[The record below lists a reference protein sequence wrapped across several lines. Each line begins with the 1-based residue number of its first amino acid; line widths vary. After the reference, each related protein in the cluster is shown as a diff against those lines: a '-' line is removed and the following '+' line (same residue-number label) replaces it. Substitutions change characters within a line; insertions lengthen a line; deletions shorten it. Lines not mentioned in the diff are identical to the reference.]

1 MDNGNRLI
9 MRRVLQ
15 IAVIADDI
23 TGAAD
28 TGVQF
33 CPAVGPVH
41 MAGAVEGDLSAAAV
55 RTAGVAV
62 FTNTRN
68 TDAATAA
75 KIVRLAAE
83 KIHCLKPRVIYKK
96 IDSCLRGNLGAE
108 IDTLLQATGAA
119 ASFVAP
125 AFPEQG
131 RTTVNDCHLIHG
143 VPVAETEI
151 GRDPLCPVRE
161 SRLSV
166 RLTAQS
172 RMPVGHVDLACIE
185 NGPVELAER
194 VRTLLNQG
202 CRHIAF
208 DAEQPVHL
216 DAVAGLTRDYFENI
230 LLVGSAGL
238 AGSLSRMM
246 AQQLPCPVIADRPSI
261 KKWLF
266 VCGSASRVLADQVA
280 MLTRSTGWAHVAMDP
295 SALTTGDGSLYR
307 EQLVA
312 ELVAAEASG
321 SLILSIQPILEAGP
335 AANPNQVVR
344 GLAQV
349 AAALLTAVR
358 PEGVFICGGDTAEAF
373 WHQIGASA
381 LLIREEIL
389 PGLMRGEFVGGP
401 RNGLPVVTKA
411 GAFGHADTLNQL
423 INSLE

>member
-1 MDNGNRLI
+1 MSRAI
-9 MRRVLQ
+9 Q

-28 TGVQF
+28 TGCQF
-33 CPAVGPVH
+33 CPAVGPVY
-41 MAGAVEGDLSAAAV
+41 MAGAVAGEFTASAIQ
-55 RTAGVAV
+55 TAGIAV

-68 TDAATAA
+68 TDAATASQ
-75 KIVRLAAE
+75 VVCLAAE
-83 KIHCLKPRVIYKK
+83 KIRCLKPRVIYKK

-108 IDTLLQATGAA
+108 IDTLLQAIGAA

-131 RTTVNDCHLIHG
+131 RTTVYDCHLING

-166 RLTAQS
+166 RLCAQS
-172 RMPVGHVDLACIE
+172 RMPVGHVDLACLSS
-185 NGPVELAER
+185 GSARLAQR
-194 VRTLLNQG
+194 VRTLLGQG

-208 DAEQPVHL
+208 DAEQNIHL
-216 DAVAGLTRDYFENI
+216 DAIAGLARDHFENI

-238 AGSLSRMM
+238 AASLSRM
-246 AQQLPCPVIADRPSI
+246 IAGQFSVPAAAERPSI

-266 VCGSASRVLADQVA
+266 VCGSASRVLAEQVA
-280 MLTRSTGWAHVAMDP
+280 VLAIATGWAHGAMDP
-295 SALTTGDGSLYR
+295 SALATGDNSGR
-307 EQLVA
+307 EQSVA
-312 ELVAAEASG
+312 ELVDTGIAG
-321 SLILSIQPILEAGP
+321 SLILSIRPIIESGSTATP
-335 AANPNQVVR
+335 AQVVL

-349 AAALLTAVR
+349 AAALLGAVR
-358 PEGVFICGGDTAEAF
+358 PDGVFLCGGDTAEAF

-389 PGLMRGEFVGGP
+389 SGLMRGEFVGGT
-401 RNGLPVVTKA
+401 RNGLSVVTKA
-411 GAFGHADTLNQL
+411 GAFGNAETLNQL
-423 INSLE
+423 VNSLK

>member
-1 MDNGNRLI
+1 
-9 MRRVLQ
+9 MRFSLQ

-41 MAGAVEGDLSAAAV
+41 MAGAVEGDLTAAAI
-55 RTAGVAV
+55 RTSGVAV

-75 KIVRLAAE
+75 EIIRLTAE
-83 KIHCLKPRVIYKK
+83 KIRCLKPRVIYKK
-96 IDSCLRGNLGAE
+96 IDSCLRGNLGSE
-108 IDTLLQATGAA
+108 IDALLQATGAA
-119 ASFVAP
+119 AGFVAP

-143 VPVAETEI
+143 IPVAETEI
-151 GRDPLCPVRE
+151 GCDPRCPVRE

-166 RLTAQS
+166 LLAAQS

-185 NGPVELAER
+185 SGPALLAKR
-194 VRTLLNQG
+194 VRTLLNRG
-202 CRHIAF
+202 CRQIAF
-208 DAEQPVHL
+208 DAEQTVHL
-216 DAVAGLTRDYFENI
+216 DAVAALARDYFQNI

-238 AGSLSRMM
+238 AKSQSRMM
-246 AQQLPCPVIADRPSI
+246 ARQLPCPATAGRPSI

-280 MLTRSTGWAHVAMDP
+280 MLTRSTGWFHMAMEP
-295 SALTTGDGSLYR
+295 SVLTTGDGSPYR
-307 EQLVA
+307 EQWVA
-312 ELVAAEASG
+312 GLVAAGVTG

-335 AANPNQVVR
+335 TANPNQVVR

-349 AAALLTAVR
+349 VAALLTAVR
-358 PEGVFICGGDTAEAF
+358 PEGVFLCGGDTAEAF

-381 LLIREEIL
+381 LLIQEEIL

-401 RNGLPVVTKA
+401 FSGLPVVTKA
-411 GAFGHADTLNQL
+411 GAFGHADTLIQL
-423 INSLE
+423 VNSLKIEGSQS

>member
-1 MDNGNRLI
+1 MCRS
-9 MRRVLQ
+9 LQ

-33 CPAVGPVH
+33 CSAVGPVH
-41 MAGAVEGDLSAAAV
+41 MAGAVEGDLTAAAV

-143 VPVAETEI
+143 IPVAETEI
-151 GRDPLCPVRE
+151 GRDPLSPIRE

-166 RLTAQS
+166 HLAAQS
-172 RMPVGHVDLACIE
+172 RMPVGHVDLVCIE
-185 NGPVELAER
+185 NGPARLAQR
-194 VRTLLNQG
+194 VQTLLNQG

-208 DAEQPVHL
+208 DAEQTAHL

-246 AQQLPCPVIADRPSI
+246 ARQFPCPATTDRPSI

-295 SALTTGDGSLYR
+295 AALTIGEGLPYR
-307 EQLVA
+307 EQL
-312 ELVAAEASG
+312 AAGRVDIEATG
-321 SLILSIQPILEAGP
+321 SLILSIQPIRESGP
-335 AANPNQVVR
+335 TSAPNNVVR
-344 GLAQV
+344 GLALV

-358 PEGVFICGGDTAEAF
+358 SEGVFLCGGDTAEAF
-373 WHQIGASA
+373 WHQLGASA

-401 RNGLPVVTKA
+401 CNGLPVVTKA
-411 GAFGHADTLNQL
+411 GAFGHVDTLNQL
-423 INSLE
+423 IHSLK

>member
-1 MDNGNRLI
+1 

-28 TGVQF
+28 TGGQF
-33 CPAVGPVH
+33 CPAIGPIH
-41 MAGAVEGDLSAAAV
+41 MAGAVAGDLTATAIQ
-55 RTAGVAV
+55 TAGVAV
-62 FTNTRN
+62 FTSTRHA
-68 TDAATAA
+68 DATTAA

-125 AFPEQG
+125 AFPDQG
-131 RTTVNDCHLIHG
+131 RTTVNDCHLING

-151 GRDPLCPVRE
+151 GRDPRCPVRE

-166 RLTAQS
+166 LLAAQS

-185 NGPVELAER
+185 SGPSRLAQR
-194 VRTLLNQG
+194 VRTLLKQG

-208 DAEQPVHL
+208 DAEQTFHL
-216 DAVAGLTRDYFENI
+216 DAVAGLAHDYFQNI

-238 AGSLSRMM
+238 ANSLSRMM
-246 AQQLPCPVIADRPSI
+246 ARQLPCPATAERPGI
-261 KKWLF
+261 QKWLF
-266 VCGSASRVLADQVA
+266 VCGSASEVLAEQVA
-280 MLTRSTGWAHVAMDP
+280 MLTRSTGWTHVAMDP
-295 SALTTGDGSLYR
+295 
-307 EQLVA
+307 A
-312 ELVAAEASG
+312 ELATGEDSSHWEQWAAGLADAGAHG
-321 SLILSIQPILEAGP
+321 SLILSIRPIRETGP
-335 AANPNQVVR
+335 STAPDQVVR

-349 AAALLTAVR
+349 AAALLPAVR
-358 PEGVFICGGDTAEAF
+358 PEAVFLCGGDTAEAF
-373 WHQIGASA
+373 WHRINASA
-381 LLIREEIL
+381 LIIREEIL

-401 RNGLPVVTKA
+401 FSGLSVVTKA

-423 INSLE
+423 VNSFK

>member
-1 MDNGNRLI
+1 MSHILH
-9 MRRVLQ
+9 

-28 TGVQF
+28 AGMQF
-33 CPAVGPVH
+33 CPAVGPIH
-41 MAGAVEGDLSAAAV
+41 MTGAVEGELTASAIH
-55 RTAGVAV
+55 TAGVAV

-68 TDAATAA
+68 VDPA
-75 KIVRLAAE
+75 KASTIVRLAAE
-83 KIHCLKPRVIYKK
+83 KIRGLSPRVIYKK

-125 AFPEQG
+125 AFPQQG
-131 RTTVNDCHLIHG
+131 RTTVNDCHRING
-143 VPVAETEI
+143 VPVADTEF
-151 GRDPLCPVRE
+151 GRDPVSPVRE

-166 RLTAQS
+166 LLSAQS
-172 RMPVGHVDLACIE
+172 RMPVGHVDLACIK
-185 NGPVELAER
+185 GGSAKLAER
-194 VRTLLNQG
+194 VRILLSQG

-208 DAEQPVHL
+208 DAGHTAHL
-216 DAVAGLTRDYFENI
+216 DAIARLACDHVEEI

-238 AGSLSRMM
+238 AASLSRIV
-246 AQQLPCPVIADRPSI
+246 AREHPACAAADRPRI

-280 MLTRSTGWAHVAMDP
+280 MLAKTTGWAHVAMDP
-295 SALTTGDGSLYR
+295 LTLAAGEGSVRREPFGAALVD
-307 EQLVA
+307 VW
-312 ELVAAEASG
+312 AAG
-321 SLILSIQPILEAGP
+321 SLILSIQPIQKMRPTE
-335 AANPNQVVR
+335 NPDHVVQ
-344 GLAQV
+344 GLAKV
-349 AAALLTAVR
+349 AADQLIDHSV
-358 PEGVFICGGDTAEAF
+358 EGVFLSGGDTAEAF
-373 WHQIGASA
+373 WHQIGARG

-411 GAFGHADTLNQL
+411 GAFGNVDTLNQL

>member
-1 MDNGNRLI
+1 

-28 TGVQF
+28 TGGQF
-33 CPAVGPVH
+33 CPTVGPVH
-41 MAGAVEGDLSAAAV
+41 MAGAVEGDLTAAAI

-62 FTNTRN
+62 FTNTRH
-68 TDAATAA
+68 TDPATAA

-96 IDSCLRGNLGAE
+96 IDSCLRGNLGVE

-119 ASFVAP
+119 AGFVAP
-125 AFPEQG
+125 AFPDQG
-131 RTTVNDCHLIHG
+131 RTTVNDCHLING

-151 GRDPLCPVRE
+151 GRDPRCPVRE

-166 RLTAQS
+166 LLAAQS

-185 NGPVELAER
+185 SGPSRLAQR
-194 VRTLLNQG
+194 VRTLLKQG

-208 DAEQPVHL
+208 DAEQTFHL
-216 DAVAGLTRDYFENI
+216 DAVAGLAHDYFQNI

-238 AGSLSRMM
+238 ANSLSRMM
-246 AQQLPCPVIADRPSI
+246 ARQLPIPAIADRPGI

-266 VCGSASRVLADQVA
+266 VCGSASRILAEQVA

-295 SALTTGDGSLYR
+295 SELATGDGSPYR
-307 EQLVA
+307 QQLIA
-312 ELVAAEASG
+312 RLVDAEAPG
-321 SLILSIQPILEAGP
+321 SLILSIQPLLESGP
-335 AANPNQVVR
+335 IANPNQVVR

-349 AAALLTAVR
+349 AAVFLTAVR
-358 PEGVFICGGDTAEAF
+358 PEAVFLCGGDTAEAF
-373 WHQIGASA
+373 WHQINASA
-381 LLIREEIL
+381 LIIREEIL

-401 RNGLPVVTKA
+401 FSGLSVVTKA
-411 GAFGHADTLNQL
+411 GAFGYADTLNQL
-423 INSLE
+423 VNSLKIEGSQS

>member
-1 MDNGNRLI
+1 MNH
-9 MRRVLQ
+9 VLQ

-28 TGVQF
+28 AGGQF
-33 CPAVGPVH
+33 CPAVGPVY
-41 MAGAVEGDLSAAAV
+41 MAGAIAGEITATAI
-55 RTAGVAV
+55 RTGGIAV

-75 KIVRLAAE
+75 QIVCLAAE
-83 KIHCLKPRVIYKK
+83 KIQCLKPRVIYKK

-108 IDTLLQATGAA
+108 IDTLVQAIGAV

-131 RTTVNDCHLIHG
+131 RTTVNDCHLING

-151 GRDPLCPVRE
+151 GRDPLSPVRE

-166 RLTAQS
+166 GLSAQS
-172 RMPVGHVDLACIE
+172 RMPVGHVDLACI
-185 NGPVELAER
+185 NSGPARMAQR

-208 DAEQPVHL
+208 DAEQSIHL
-216 DAVAGLTRDYFENI
+216 DAIAGLARDRFENI
-230 LLVGSAGL
+230 LLAGSAGL
-238 AGSLSRMM
+238 AASLSRMI
-246 AQQLPCPVIADRPSI
+246 AGQLSCPATAERPSI

-266 VCGSASRVLADQVA
+266 VCGSASQVLADQIA
-280 MLTRSTGWAHVAMDP
+280 MLASSTGWPHVAMDP
-295 SALTTGDGSLYR
+295 AALATGDNTVR
-307 EQLVA
+307 KHLVA
-312 ELVAAEASG
+312 ELVDTGIAG
-321 SLILSIQPILEAGP
+321 SLILSVRPILESVPSAIP
-335 AANPNQVVR
+335 ARVVR

-349 AAALLTAVR
+349 AAALLDAVR
-358 PEGVFICGGDTAEAF
+358 PEGVFLCGGDTAEAF

-389 PGLMRGEFVGGP
+389 SGLMRGEFIGGS
-401 RNGLPVVTKA
+401 RNGLRVVTKA
-411 GAFGHADTLNQL
+411 GAFGHSDTLSQL
-423 INSLE
+423 VNSLK

>member
-1 MDNGNRLI
+1 MSHA
-9 MRRVLQ
+9 LQ

-28 TGVQF
+28 TGGQF
-33 CPAVGPVH
+33 CPAVGPVY
-41 MAGAVEGDLSAAAV
+41 MAGASAGEFTTPAIQ
-55 RTAGVAV
+55 TSGIAV

-75 KIVRLAAE
+75 QILCLAAE
-83 KIHCLKPRVIYKK
+83 KILCLKPRTIYKK

-108 IDTLLQATGAA
+108 IDTLLQAIGAA

-131 RTTVNDCHLIHG
+131 RTTVYDCHLING

-151 GRDPLCPVRE
+151 GQDPLCPVRE

-166 RLTAQS
+166 RLCAQS
-172 RMPVGHVDLACIE
+172 RLPVGHVDLACI
-185 NGPVELAER
+185 NSGPARLVKR

-208 DAEQPVHL
+208 DAEQTIHL
-216 DAVAGLTRDYFENI
+216 DAIAGLARGHFENI

-238 AGSLSRMM
+238 AASLSRMM
-246 AQQLPCPVIADRPSI
+246 AEQLPCPETAERPRI

-266 VCGSASRVLADQVA
+266 VCGSASRVLAEQVV
-280 MLTRSTGWAHVAMDP
+280 MLAGSTGWAHVAMDP
-295 SALTTGDGSLYR
+295 SALTTGDNSVR

-312 ELVAAEASG
+312 ELADTGIAG
-321 SLILSIQPILEAGP
+321 SLILSIRPILKSGP
-335 AANPNQVVR
+335 TANPAQVVR

-349 AAALLTAVR
+349 AAALLPAVK
-358 PEGVFICGGDTAEAF
+358 PEGVFLCGGDTAEAF

-381 LLIREEIL
+381 LILREEIL
-389 PGLMRGEFVGGP
+389 SGLMRGEFVGGP
-401 RNGLPVVTKA
+401 RNGLHVVTKA
-411 GAFGHADTLNQL
+411 GAFGHAETLIQL
-423 INSLE
+423 VNSLK